1 MASSIA
7 FVAVPAHSQMGFIA
21 GADLIGSILVII
33 LIRIFATWVVKTEF
47 AQMTLRNMTKSAEK
61 QLQAGK
67 SLNEPWVHP
76 NEL

>member
-1 MASSIA
+1 M
-7 FVAVPAHSQMGFIA
+7 VFIA

-47 AQMTLRNMTKSAEK
+47 AQMTLRNMMKSAEK

-67 SLNEPWVHP
+67 SLNEPGFHP